1 MMTRIQRLGA
11 IALMAASLAVA
22 GCTVDRS
29 TGRSTLT
36 GAATGAAAGGVVG
49 LFGGN
54 WLSQVGIGAA
64 AGAASGFVYDQIQKN
79 Y

>member
-1 MMTRIQRLGA
+1 MMTFKRIGATAMLLASLGLGA
-11 IALMAASLAVA
+11 CAV
-22 GCTVDRS
+22 DQS

-64 AGAASGFVYDQIQKN
+64 AGAASGFVYDQIQKSR
-79 Y
+79 